1 MKAIYV
7 AVVLVMLLGIS
18 WTEPTEAAGLFGDP
32 AAGSKI
38 LIGEIQ
44 SYGDYE
50 LKADYFDDF
59 ADKLSRQLKDQKLA
73 QAFRGN
79 ANMTNE
85 GGRHD
90 EAGADTEDARLSQIH
105 MDAIVRGHQYERGFA
120 AAKLIR
126 YGDAVLGRRYFFDT
140 EKIEAWRKQQDM
152 PYRLGPERQ
161 AEAQAIADRYGAS
174 YLLFCNIDDVDVRLK
189 HTMFASHTD
198 RESRGKKIRTSL
210 DYYIINAQ
218 TGKVYE
224 GHCENKKT
232 SQMMNF
238 VLVKYGR
245 GMQVE
250 NMLNEIMEAQV
261 TDIVKDLMK
270 KGMQAVK

>member
-1 MKAIYV
+1 MKAIYTVV
-7 AVVLVMLLGIS
+7 AMLMMLGVG
-18 WTEPTEAAGLFGDP
+18 WTVPAEAAGLFGDP
-32 AAGSKI
+32 AAGPKI

-73 QAFRGN
+73 LAFRGN

-85 GGRHD
+85 GGRHN
-90 EAGADTEDARLSQIH
+90 GADADIEDVKLSQIH

-140 EKIEAWRKQQDM
+140 EKIEAWRKQPDM
-152 PYRLGPERQ
+152 PYRLSPDRQ
-161 AEAQAIADRYGAS
+161 ADAQAIADRYGAG

-210 DYYIINAQ
+210 DYYLVNAQ

-238 VLVKYGR
+238 AVVKFGK

-261 TDIVKDLMK
+261 TDIVKDLTK
-270 KGMQAVK
+270 KGMQAVQ